1 MEINV
6 ASRAIFNT
14 HGSDS
19 TWCERDGEVCEVLRP
34 LTNDEADLFDVG
46 MMYRVRFSDG
56 VETDAFEDEL
66 ESMEMEG

>member
-1 MEINV
+1 MEIKIGSN
-6 ASRAIFNT
+6 AIFDT

-19 TWCERDGEVCEVLRP
+19 TWCERDSEVCKVLRP
-34 LTNDEADLFDVG
+34 LTDEEADLFDVG

-66 ESMEMEG
+66 ESMEMEV